1 MRPLTREPLARV
13 RRAPRYTGAFVA
25 RLAAGSPHDRWRRRL
40 TVAACAALAWLS
52 GTSPAY
58 AYLDPGTGGMI
69 LQLLLGGAAGALV
82 VGKLY
87 FSKIKAFCTS
97 IFKRDGTA
105 PEHEDGGET

>member
-1 MRPLTREPLARV
+1 M
-13 RRAPRYTGAFVA
+13 
-25 RLAAGSPHDRWRRRL
+25 
-40 TVAACAALAWLS
+40 AWLL

-87 FSKIKAFCTS
+87 FSKIKAFYTPH
-97 IFKRDGTA
+97 FMRDVNA
-105 PEHEDGGET
+105 REHDDGGEA